1 MADSTMGKTSLQDFA
16 FLQQTIFDALYME
29 GKPQKPIAECSQ
41 CAASK
46 MINGKMSGMK
56 SVVGKKGH
64 CEAKLA
70 EGG

>member
-1 MADSTMGKTSLQDFA
+1 MGKTSDFA
-16 FLQQTIFDALYME
+16 FLQETIFDALYME
-29 GKPQKPIAECSQ
+29 GKPQKPTAEYSQ

-56 SVVGKKGH
+56 SVVEKKDT
-64 CEAKLA
+64 EAKLA